1 MSRMSDKKRV
11 WMALSDLFIDNE
23 ISYEGIA
30 ERVAHLP
37 ISEVERILF
46 YEVAPVFMSNL
57 LTFKTNNSKGFS
69 EEYVISSINKHLL
82 NLQNSWLYRKKVA
95 AKIKFYK
102 FCLKQDWQKLV
113 AQMCQ
118 AQKASE

>member
-1 MSRMSDKKRV
+1 MGRVTDKKLV

-57 LTFKTNNSKGFS
+57 LTLKANNHKGFS
-69 EEYVISSINKHLL
+69 EEYVISSINRHLL
-82 NLQNSWLYRKKVA
+82 KLQKSWLYRKKVA
-95 AKIKFYK
+95 AKIKFYR
-102 FCLKQDWQKLV
+102 FCLKQDWYKLV
-113 AQMCQ
+113 AELCQ
-118 AQKASE
+118 LQAEK

>member
-1 MSRMSDKKRV
+1 
-11 WMALSDLFIDNE
+11 MALSDLFIDNE

-57 LTFKTNNSKGFS
+57 LTLKANNHKGFS
-69 EEYVISSINKHLL
+69 EEYVISSINRHLL
-82 NLQNSWLYRKKVA
+82 KLQKSWLYRKKVA
-95 AKIKFYK
+95 AKIKFYR
-102 FCLKQDWQKLV
+102 FCLKQDWYKLV
-113 AQMCQ
+113 AELCQ
-118 AQKASE
+118 LQTEK

>member
-1 MSRMSDKKRV
+1 MGRATDKKLV

-57 LTFKTNNSKGFS
+57 LTLKANNHKGFS
-69 EEYVISSINKHLL
+69 EEYVISSINRHLL
-82 NLQNSWLYRKKVA
+82 KLQKSWLYSKKVA
-95 AKIKFYK
+95 AKIKFYR
-102 FCLKQDWQKLV
+102 FCLKQDWYKLV
-113 AQMCQ
+113 AELCQ
-118 AQKASE
+118 LQTEK

>member
-1 MSRMSDKKRV
+1 MGRVTDKKLV

-23 ISYEGIA
+23 ISYKGIA

-57 LTFKTNNSKGFS
+57 LTLKANNHKGFS
-69 EEYVISSINKHLL
+69 EEYVISSINRHLL
-82 NLQNSWLYRKKVA
+82 KLQKSWLYRKKVA
-95 AKIKFYK
+95 AKIKFYR
-102 FCLKQDWQKLV
+102 FCLKQDWYKLV
-113 AQMCQ
+113 AELCQ
-118 AQKASE
+118 LQTEK

>member
-23 ISYEGIA
+23 INYESIA

-46 YEVAPVFMSNL
+46 YDVAPVFMSNL
-57 LTFKTNNSKGFS
+57 LTLKANNNKGFS
-69 EEYVISSINKHLL
+69 EEYVITSINKHLL
-82 NLQNSWLYRKKVA
+82 ELQQSWLYRKKVA

-102 FCLKQDWQKLV
+102 FCLKQDWYKLV
-113 AQMCQ
+113 AELCQ
-118 AQKASE
+118 LQKTSD